1 MADGTYL
8 SIGAR
13 MSIVVKLDVGPLKE
27 LINKCPEKGDR
38 AVRQTAFYVQGI
50 AAMLSPYKTG
60 ANRASIV
67 ANTSQGSRGKKGPI
81 GIPGGSAMVAYVGPT
96 MEYSA
101 YLEFGT
107 GKMAA
112 RPYMTPAA
120 EQAPGY
126 FASAVAK
133 EFA

>member
-1 MADGTYL
+1 
-8 SIGAR
+8 

-50 AAMLSPYKTG
+50 ATMLSPYKTG

-101 YLEFGT
+101 RLEFGFKDT
-107 GKMAA
+107 DSKGRKYNQPP

-120 EQAPGY
+120 GEAQSY
-126 FASAVAK
+126 FDKVIRR